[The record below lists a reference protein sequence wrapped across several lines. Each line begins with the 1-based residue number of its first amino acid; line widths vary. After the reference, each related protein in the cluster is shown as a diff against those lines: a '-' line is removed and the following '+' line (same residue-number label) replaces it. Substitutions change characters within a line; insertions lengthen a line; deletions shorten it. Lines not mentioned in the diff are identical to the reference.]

1 MGESTDHYVAA
12 LRELVKKCKFGT
24 MENKMLRDDI
34 VEKKK
39 IGVFTAT
46 GAASSC
52 KLVCVA
58 GAIGVGERWY
68 RFLRR
73 VPLGVSTM

>member
-1 MGESTDHYVAA
+1 MSFFYWCPLPGVTGDIAGVTGVSTAA
-12 LRELVKKCKFGT
+12 
-24 MENKMLRDDI
+24 
-34 VEKKK
+34 
-39 IGVFTAT
+39 
-46 GAASSC
+46 GAASSG

-68 RFLRR
+68 RFRRR

>member
-1 MGESTDHYVAA
+1 MEGTCLSFTGVRCPESQGIAGVT
-12 LRELVKKCKFGT
+12 
-24 MENKMLRDDI
+24 
-34 VEKKK
+34 
-39 IGVFTAT
+39 GVFTAA
-46 GAASSC
+46 GAASSG